1 MSRVAVIGTGYVGL
15 TSGAFLAHLGHDVCC
30 ADIVPEK
37 VAALSRG
44 EIPILEEGLEQ
55 LVQEGLACGR
65 LTFVVGAE
73 HAVAC
78 RDFVF
83 LCLPTPEQA
92 DGSADVSYIMGVAH
106 EIGPLLRPGSIVINK
121 STVPVGATRAIRQ
134 ALQRVDVAVVSNP
147 EFLREG
153 TALADSR
160 DPHRI
165 VIGCDDET
173 AGMRV
178 ARLFNNISAPV
189 VLTSPASAE
198 LIKYASNAFLATRLS
213 FVNAVANLCEAVGA
227 DIRDVALGMGYDR
240 RIGFDVLQP
249 GPGWGG
255 SCLPKDTR
263 ALVRIGEDAG
273 YDFSLL
279 RGVIAANDEQHN
291 LVVSKIQAMAGGSL
305 VGITVAIWGLTF
317 KAGTDDCRNSPA
329 VIIAHRLVRAG
340 AKVRAYD
347 PCMPRALPGLELC
360 PEPYAACQGA
370 SVLAVLTEWEEL
382 RDLDFGKVAALMT
395 GRCIVDARNLLD
407 PAVMRRDGFRYT
419 GIGRP

>member
-30 ADIVPEK
+30 ADILPEK

-44 EIPILEEGLEQ
+44 EIPIVEDGLEQ
-55 LVQEGLACGR
+55 LVREGLACGR
-65 LTFVVGAE
+65 LTFVVGAAK
-73 HAVAC
+73 AVPG

-92 DGSADVSYIMGVAH
+92 DGSADVSSIMGVIQ
-106 EIGPLLRPGSIVINK
+106 EIGPLLSLGSIVINK
-121 STVPVGATRAIRQ
+121 STVPVGATCAIQQ
-134 ALQRVDVAVVSNP
+134 ALRRADVAVVSNP

-153 TALADSR
+153 TAVADYR

-165 VIGCDDET
+165 VIGCEDEA

-178 ARLFNNISAPV
+178 VRLFEPTRAPV

-240 RIGFDVLQP
+240 RIGFDALQP

-263 ALVRIGEDAG
+263 ALVRIAEAAG

-279 RGVIAANDEQHN
+279 RGVIAANDEQYDM
-291 LVVSKIQAMAGGSL
+291 VVSKIQAMAGGS
-305 VGITVAIWGLTF
+305 VAGVTVAIWGLTF
-317 KAGTDDCRNSPA
+317 KAGTDDCRHSPA
-329 VIIAHRLVRAG
+329 VIIANHLIRAG

-347 PCMPRALPGLELC
+347 PCVNRAMPGLELC
-360 PEPYAACQGA
+360 LEPYAACQDA

-382 RDLDFGKVAALMT
+382 RDLDFDKVATLMT
-395 GRCIVDARNLLD
+395 SCCIVDARNLLD
-407 PAVMRRDGFRYT
+407 PEAMRRDGFRYM

>member
-1 MSRVAVIGTGYVGL
+1 MSHVAVIGTGYVGL

-44 EIPILEEGLEQ
+44 EIPIVEEGLEQ
-55 LVQEGLACGR
+55 LVREGLACGR
-65 LTFVVGAE
+65 LTFVVGAA
-73 HAVAC
+73 HAVEC

-92 DGSADVSYIMGVAH
+92 DGSADVSYIMSVAH
-106 EIGPLLRPGSIVINK
+106 EIGPLLSPGSIVINK
-121 STVPVGATRAIRQ
+121 STVPVGATREIQQ
-134 ALQRVDVAVVSNP
+134 ALQRADVAVVSNP

-153 TALADSR
+153 TALADCH

-165 VIGCDDET
+165 VIGCDDEAT
-173 AGMRV
+173 GIRV
-178 ARLFNNISAPV
+178 ARLFGNTSAPV

-213 FVNAVANLCEAVGA
+213 FVNGVANLCEAVGA

-263 ALVRIGEDAG
+263 ALIRIGENVG

-279 RGVIAANDEQHN
+279 RGVIAANDEQHD
-291 LVVSKIQAMAGGSL
+291 LVVSKIQAMAGGSVAGVT
-305 VGITVAIWGLTF
+305 VGIWGLTF
-317 KAGTDDCRNSPA
+317 KAGTDDCRHSPA
-329 VIIAHRLVRAG
+329 VTIANRLIRAG

-347 PCMPRALPGLELC
+347 PCVRRSLPGVEMCL
-360 PEPYAACQGA
+360 EPYAACQDA
-370 SVLAVLTEWEEL
+370 SVLVVLTEWEEL
-382 RDLDFGKVAALMT
+382 RDLDFGKVAALMAS
-395 GRCIVDARNLLD
+395 RCVVDARNLFD
-407 PAVMRRDGFRYT
+407 PATMRRDGFRYT

>member
-37 VAALSRG
+37 VEALSRG
-44 EIPILEEGLEQ
+44 EIPIIEDGLEQ
-55 LVQEGLACGR
+55 LVREGLACGR
-65 LTFVVGAE
+65 LTFVVGAAY
-73 HAVAC
+73 AVAG

-92 DGSADVSYIMGVAH
+92 DGSADVSYIMDVAR
-106 EIGPLLRPGSIVINK
+106 EIGPLLSPGSIVINK
-121 STVPVGATRAIRQ
+121 STVPVGTTRAIEQ
-134 ALQRVDVAVVSNP
+134 ALRRSDVAAVSNP

-153 TALADSR
+153 TAVADFH

-165 VIGCDDET
+165 VIGCDDEAT
-173 AGMRV
+173 GKRV
-178 ARLFNNISAPV
+178 ARLFDNISAPV
-189 VLTSPASAE
+189 VFTSPASAE

-213 FVNAVANLCEAVGA
+213 FINAVANLCEAVGA

-255 SCLPKDTR
+255 SCLPKDTK
-263 ALVRIGEDAG
+263 ALVRIGENAG

-291 LVVSKIQAMAGGSL
+291 MVIRKIQAMAGGSIAD
-305 VGITVAIWGLTF
+305 VTVAIWGLTF
-317 KAGTDDCRNSPA
+317 KAGTDDCRHSPA
-329 VIIAHRLVRAG
+329 VTIANRLVRAG

-347 PCMPRALPGLELC
+347 PCVRRDLPGLEVCL
-360 PEPYAACQGA
+360 EPYAACQDA
-370 SVLAVLTEWEEL
+370 SMLVVLTEWEEF
-382 RDLDFGKVAALMT
+382 RTMDFDKVAALMT
-395 GRCIVDARNLLD
+395 SRCIVDARNLLD
-407 PAVMRRDGFRYT
+407 PAAMRRDGFQYT

>member
-15 TSGAFLAHLGHDVCC
+15 TFGAFLAHLGHDVCC
-30 ADIVPEK
+30 ADIIPEK
-37 VAALSRG
+37 VATLSRG

-55 LVQEGLACGR
+55 LVREGLACGR
-65 LTFVVGAE
+65 LAFVAGAAY
-73 HAVAC
+73 AVAG

-92 DGSADVSYIMGVAH
+92 DGAVDMSYIMGVVH
-106 EIGPLLRPGSIVINK
+106 EIGPLLSPGSIVINK
-121 STVPVGATRAIRQ
+121 STVPVGATRTIQQ
-134 ALQRVDVAVVSNP
+134 ALRRADVTVVSNP

-153 TALADSR
+153 TAVADCR

-165 VIGCDDET
+165 VIGCDDEA
-173 AGMRV
+173 AGIRV
-178 ARLFNNISAPV
+178 VRLFDNTNAPV

-198 LIKYASNAFLATRLS
+198 LIKYASNAFLAARLS
-213 FVNAVANLCEAVGA
+213 FVNAVANFCEAVGA

-240 RIGFDVLQP
+240 RIGFDFLQP

-255 SCLPKDTR
+255 SCLYKDTR

-291 LVVSKIQAMAGGSL
+291 LIVSKIQAMAGGS
-305 VGITVAIWGLTF
+305 VAGITVAIWGLTF
-317 KAGTDDCRNSPA
+317 KAGTDDCRHSPA
-329 VIIAHRLVRAG
+329 VTIANRLVRAG

-347 PCMPRALPGLELC
+347 PCVRYALPGLEVCL
-360 PEPYAACQGA
+360 EPYAACQDA
-370 SVLAVLTEWEEL
+370 SVLAVLTEWGEFCT
-382 RDLDFGKVAALMT
+382 LDFGKVAALMIS
-395 GRCIVDARNLLD
+395 RCIVDARNLLD
-407 PAVMRRDGFRYT
+407 PAAMRRDGFRYT

>member
-1 MSRVAVIGTGYVGL
+1 MSHVAVIGTGYVGL
-15 TSGAFLAHLGHDVCC
+15 TTGAFLAHLGHDVCC

-44 EIPILEEGLEQ
+44 EIPIVEDGLEQ
-55 LVQEGLACGR
+55 LVREGLACGR
-65 LTFVVGAE
+65 LTFVVGAA
-73 HAVAC
+73 HAVEC

-92 DGSADVSYIMGVAH
+92 DGSADVSYIMGAAH
-106 EIGPLLRPGSIVINK
+106 EIGPLLSPGSIVINK
-121 STVPVGATRAIRQ
+121 STVPVGATREIQQ
-134 ALQRVDVAVVSNP
+134 ALQRADVAVVSNP

-153 TALADSR
+153 TALADCH

-165 VIGCDDET
+165 VIGCDDEAT
-173 AGMRV
+173 GMRV
-178 ARLFNNISAPV
+178 ALLFRNISAPV

-227 DIRDVALGMGYDR
+227 DIGDVALGMGYDR

-263 ALVRIGEDAG
+263 ALVRISENVG

-291 LVVSKIQAMAGGSL
+291 LVVSKIQAMAGGS
-305 VGITVAIWGLTF
+305 VADVTVAIWGLTF
-317 KAGTDDCRNSPA
+317 KAGTDDCRHSPA
-329 VIIAHRLVRAG
+329 VTIANRLIRAG

-347 PCMPRALPGLELC
+347 PCVRRSLPGVEVC
-360 PEPYAACQGA
+360 PEPYAACQDA
-370 SVLAVLTEWEEL
+370 SVLVVLTEWEEL

-395 GRCIVDARNLLD
+395 SRCVVDARNLFD
-407 PAVMRRDGFRYT
+407 PATMRRDGFRYT

>member
-1 MSRVAVIGTGYVGL
+1 MSRVAVIGTGYAGL
-15 TSGAFLAHLGHDVCC
+15 TSGALLADLGHDVCC

-37 VAALSRG
+37 VAALSGG
-44 EIPILEEGLEQ
+44 EIPIIEEGLGQ
-55 LVQEGLACGR
+55 LVRKGLTCGR
-65 LTFVVGAE
+65 LTFVVGAA
-73 HAVAC
+73 HAVAG

-83 LCLPTPEQA
+83 LCLPTPQQA
-92 DGSADVSYIMGVAH
+92 DGSADMSYIMSVVH
-106 EIGPLLRPGSIVINK
+106 EIGPLLSPGSIVINK
-121 STVPVGATRAIRQ
+121 STVPVGATRTIQ
-134 ALQRVDVAVVSNP
+134 EALQRADVAVVSNP

-153 TALADSR
+153 TAVADCR
-160 DPHRI
+160 NPHRI
-165 VIGCDDET
+165 VIGCDDEA

-178 ARLFNNISAPV
+178 VRLFGTTSAPV

-291 LVVSKIQAMAGGSL
+291 LVVSKIQAMAGGS
-305 VGITVAIWGLTF
+305 VAGVTVAVWGLTF
-317 KAGTDDCRNSPA
+317 KAGTDDCRHSPA
-329 VIIAHRLVRAG
+329 VIIANRLVRAG

-347 PCMPRALPGLELC
+347 PCVRPALPGVEVCL
-360 PEPYAACQGA
+360 EPYAACQDA

-382 RDLDFGKVAALMT
+382 RDLDVGKVAALMT
-395 GRCIVDARNLLD
+395 TPCIVDARNLLD
-407 PAVMRRDGFRYT
+407 PAAMRRDGFRYT

>member
-44 EIPILEEGLEQ
+44 EVPILEEGLGQ

-65 LTFVVGAE
+65 LTFVVGAA
-73 HAVAC
+73 HAVAY
-78 RDFVF
+78 RDFVV

-92 DGSADVSYIMGVAH
+92 DGSADLSYIMGVAH
-106 EIGPLLRPGSIVINK
+106 EIGPLLSPGSIVINK

-153 TALADSR
+153 TALADCH

-165 VIGCDDET
+165 VIGCDDEAT
-173 AGMRV
+173 GMRV
-178 ARLFNNISAPV
+178 ARLFDNISAPV

-240 RIGFDVLQP
+240 RIGFEVLQP

-255 SCLPKDTR
+255 SCLPKDTK

-291 LVVSKIQAMAGGSL
+291 LVVSKIQAMAGGS
-305 VGITVAIWGLTF
+305 VAGVTVAIWGLTF
-317 KAGTDDCRNSPA
+317 KAGTDDCRHSPA
-329 VIIAHRLVRAG
+329 VIIANRLVRAG

-347 PCMPRALPGLELC
+347 PCVRRALSGLEVC
-360 PEPYAACQGA
+360 PEPYAACQDA

-407 PAVMRRDGFRYT
+407 PVAMRRDGFRYT

>member
-1 MSRVAVIGTGYVGL
+1 MSHVAVIGTGYVGL

-44 EIPILEEGLEQ
+44 EIPIVEEGLEQ
-55 LVQEGLACGR
+55 LVREGLACGR
-65 LTFVVGAE
+65 LTFVVGAA
-73 HAVAC
+73 HAVEC

-92 DGSADVSYIMGVAH
+92 DGSADVSYIMSVAH
-106 EIGPLLRPGSIVINK
+106 EIGPLLSPGSIVINK
-121 STVPVGATRAIRQ
+121 STVPVGATREIQQ
-134 ALQRVDVAVVSNP
+134 ALQRADVAVVSNP

-153 TALADSR
+153 TALADCH

-165 VIGCDDET
+165 VIGCDDEAT
-173 AGMRV
+173 GIRV
-178 ARLFNNISAPV
+178 ARLFGNTSAPV

-213 FVNAVANLCEAVGA
+213 FVNGVANLCEAVGA

-263 ALVRIGEDAG
+263 ALIRIGENVG

-279 RGVIAANDEQHN
+279 RGVIAANDEQHD
-291 LVVSKIQAMAGGSL
+291 LVVSKIQAMAGGSVAGVT
-305 VGITVAIWGLTF
+305 VGIWGLTF
-317 KAGTDDCRNSPA
+317 KAGTDDCRHSPA
-329 VIIAHRLVRAG
+329 VTIATRLIRAG

-347 PCMPRALPGLELC
+347 PCVRRSLPGVEMCL
-360 PEPYAACQGA
+360 EPYAACQDA
-370 SVLAVLTEWEEL
+370 SVLVVLTEWEEL
-382 RDLDFGKVAALMT
+382 RDLDFGKVAALMAS
-395 GRCIVDARNLLD
+395 RCVVDARNLFD
-407 PAVMRRDGFRYT
+407 PATMRRDGFRYT